1 MSLIAAI
8 EGVLEAKSG
17 DGAMV
22 RVGGVTLAVLVPAND
37 LAALP
42 APGSVVRLVT
52 HLAVREDDLQLYGFA
67 DERGRTLFE
76 SLLGISG
83 IGPKAALAVLSVMT
97 VDELASAIIAGDAT
111 AITRAPGVGRRS
123 AERIIVDLK
132 GKLEDEFGSWPA
144 AVAASGGSGG
154 ADPALAWLLGLGFS
168 PIEARQALS
177 LDGDEELDVDA
188 RVRRALQRMG
198 RSQ

>member
-22 RVGGVTLAVLVPAND
+22 RVGGVTLAVSVPSND

-42 APGSVVRLVT
+42 GPGSVVRLVT
-52 HLAVREDDLQLYGFA
+52 YLAVREDDLQLYGFA

-132 GKLEDEFGSWPA
+132 GKLEDEFGSWPT
-144 AVAASGGSGG
+144 AVAASGVSG

-177 LDGDEELDVDA
+177 LDADEELDVDA
-188 RVRRALQRMG
+188 RVRRALQHMG

>member
-22 RVGGVTLAVLVPAND
+22 RVGGVTLAVSVPAND

-52 HLAVREDDLQLYGFA
+52 YLAVREDGLQLYGFA

-132 GKLEDEFGSWPA
+132 GKLEDEFGSWPT
-144 AVAASGGSGG
+144 AVAASGVSG

>member
-22 RVGGVTLAVLVPAND
+22 RVGGVTLAVSVPSND

-42 APGSVVRLVT
+42 GPGSVVRLVT
-52 HLAVREDDLQLYGFA
+52 YLAVREDGLQLYGFA

-132 GKLEDEFGSWPA
+132 GKLEDEFGSWPTA
-144 AVAASGGSGG
+144 IAASGGSS

-177 LDGDEELDVDA
+177 LDADEELDVDA
-188 RVRRALQRMG
+188 RVRRALQHMG

>member
-22 RVGGVTLAVLVPAND
+22 RVGGVTLAVSVPSND

-42 APGSVVRLVT
+42 GPGSVVRLVT
-52 HLAVREDDLQLYGFA
+52 YLAVREDDLQLYGFA

-132 GKLEDEFGSWPA
+132 GKLEDEFGSWPI
-144 AVAASGGSGG
+144 AVAASGGSS

-177 LDGDEELDVDA
+177 LDADEELDVDA

>member
-22 RVGGVTLAVLVPAND
+22 RVGGVTLAVSVPAND

-52 HLAVREDDLQLYGFA
+52 YLAVREDDLQLYGFA

-132 GKLEDEFGSWPA
+132 GKLEEEFGSWPT
-144 AVAASGGSGG
+144 AVAASAGSG

-177 LDGDEELDVDA
+177 LDADEELDVDA
-188 RVRRALQRMG
+188 RVRRALQHMG

>member
-22 RVGGVTLAVLVPAND
+22 RVGGVTLAVSVPAND

-52 HLAVREDDLQLYGFA
+52 YLAVREDDLQLYGFA

-132 GKLEDEFGSWPA
+132 GKLEDEFGSWPT
-144 AVAASGGSGG
+144 AVAASGASG

>member
-22 RVGGVTLAVLVPAND
+22 RVGGVTLAVSVPAND

-52 HLAVREDDLQLYGFA
+52 YLAVREDDLQLYGFA

-132 GKLEDEFGSWPA
+132 GKLEEEFGSWPT
-144 AVAASGGSGG
+144 AVAASGASG

-177 LDGDEELDVDA
+177 LDADEELDVDA
-188 RVRRALQRMG
+188 RVRRALQHMG

>member
-22 RVGGVTLAVLVPAND
+22 RVGGVTLAVSVPAND

-52 HLAVREDDLQLYGFA
+52 YLAVREDDLQLYGFA

-132 GKLEDEFGSWPA
+132 GKLEDEFGSWPT
-144 AVAASGGSGG
+144 AVAASGASS

>member
-22 RVGGVTLAVLVPAND
+22 RVGGVTLAVSVPAND

-52 HLAVREDDLQLYGFA
+52 YLAVREDDLQLYGFA

-132 GKLEDEFGSWPA
+132 GKLEDEFGSWPT
-144 AVAASGGSGG
+144 AVAASGGSS

-177 LDGDEELDVDA
+177 LDADEELDVDA
-188 RVRRALQRMG
+188 RVRRALQHMG

>member
-22 RVGGVTLAVLVPAND
+22 RVGGVTLAVSVPAND

-52 HLAVREDDLQLYGFA
+52 YLAVREDDLQLYGFA

-132 GKLEDEFGSWPA
+132 GKLEEEFGSWPT
-144 AVAASGGSGG
+144 AVAASGGSS

-177 LDGDEELDVDA
+177 LDADEELDVDA
-188 RVRRALQRMG
+188 RVRRALQHMG

>member
-22 RVGGVTLAVLVPAND
+22 RVGGVTLAVSVPSND

-42 APGSVVRLVT
+42 GPGSVVRLVT
-52 HLAVREDDLQLYGFA
+52 YLAVREDDLQLYGFA

-132 GKLEDEFGSWPA
+132 GKLEDEFGSWPT
-144 AVAASGGSGG
+144 AVAASSGSS

-177 LDGDEELDVDA
+177 LDADEELDVDA
-188 RVRRALQRMG
+188 RVRRALQHMG